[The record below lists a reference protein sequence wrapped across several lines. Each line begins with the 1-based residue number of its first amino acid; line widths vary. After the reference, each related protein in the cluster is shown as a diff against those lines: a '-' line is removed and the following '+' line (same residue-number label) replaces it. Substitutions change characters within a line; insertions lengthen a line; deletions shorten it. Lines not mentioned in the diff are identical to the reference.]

1 MVAKSKTVVKS
12 IAKSVSSPLV
22 KKVAKSAS
30 SAKATKSSKRASV
43 QNKAIGKN
51 LHEKDLLKII
61 DMYDLPRSTLKKN
74 SKLLSYLLPV
84 EGSTAGSRE
93 HMIAVMN
100 REFEKIEQEFYQKI
114 IKQFFEIIENYV
126 ISPEKCSNILRD
138 DDLLGLGSNETDKFY
153 ESIIRQLFDRA
164 DGQHEVDRWHD
175 QHAEFYFALSTKQ
188 DSFYD

>member
-12 IAKSVSSPLV
+12 VAKSVNSPLV

-30 SAKATKSSKRASV
+30 SAKATKSSKRAPV
-43 QNKAIGKN
+43 QNKAFGKN

-74 SKLLSYLLPV
+74 SKLLSYV

-138 DDLLGLGSNETDKFY
+138 DELLGLGGNDTDKFY

-175 QHAEFYFALSTKQ
+175 QHATFYFALFSKQ